1 MGTKWQGE
9 EETVGNREEEILE
22 MRRERET
29 RTEIDTYID

>member
-22 MRRERET
+22 MMRERD
-29 RTEIDTYID
+29 IYID